1 MKSISTNPSTTVEIQ
16 RDAGDEND
24 PITIQTLFNK
34 IAINYGNRVA
44 LMQKDKTNNE
54 WKGIT
59 YKVYREKVLKMAKV
73 FIKLGLEKHGT
84 VAILADNCVEWYIA
98 EMAAIFAG

>member
-1 MKSISTNPSTTVEIQ
+1 MKSISTNPSTSVEIL
-16 RDAGDEND
+16 RDENEND
-24 PITIQTLFNK
+24 PITIQKLFNEVV
-34 IAINYGNRVA
+34 INYGDRVA
-44 LMQKDKTNNE
+44 LMQKDKINNV
-54 WKGIT
+54 WNGIT
-59 YKVYREKVLKMAKV
+59 YKVYKEKVVKMAKV